1 MFQLVDLIVVL
12 RIQFWLFQTLI
23 ICPVDEM
30 EFSRQCTCTPLR
42 INENLVSCR
51 YTLRAPGVHRI
62 WSVHHV
68 FMLQTLLYHLFRV
81 HAKYTNCIIGH
92 NKTHILVHQ
101 AYTAGCYVMC
111 AKHNSI
117 HTSVRIH
124 NRSLCTQR
132 LVYQAYRPR
141 TMDTRLLNYS
151 CLHVKSCANPWTHF
165 YDLFKH

>member
-1 MFQLVDLIVVL
+1 MVALLAAQSGCQSLNMNYLFTRVIIKGIMFQLVDLIVVL

-81 HAKYTNCIIGH
+81 HAKYTNYIIGH

-117 HTSVRIH
+117 HYIGAHT
-124 NRSLCTQR
+124 
-132 LVYQAYRPR
+132 
-141 TMDTRLLNYS
+141 
-151 CLHVKSCANPWTHF
+151 
-165 YDLFKH
+165 